1 MIIACSYIRI
11 FCSCEK
17 KAWKIF
23 RLVRDSNPWPM
34 RDRCSAL
41 PIKPT
46 ESRSLNWFVYKS
58 VNGWWW
64 RFEYMKIMYV
74 NCGVKNWRMMIVHLR
89 INSSICSPHNYMIFI
104 YSKLQNK
111 ISWKAKIGLEVKRRG
126 REKITWD
133 VRISIS
139 NEGAF
144 AE

>member
-46 ESRSLNWFVYKS
+46 ESRSLNLFVYKS

-64 RFEYMKIMYV
+64 RFEYMKIIYYV
-74 NCGVKNWRMMIVHLR
+74 NCGVKNWRMMIVHL
-89 INSSICSPHNYMIFI
+89 ILQSAVHIIIWFSYIQNFKI
-104 YSKLQNK
+104 KLVEK
-111 ISWKAKIGLEVKRRG
+111 LKLDKRLKEEEE
-126 REKITWD
+126 EKLI
-133 VRISIS
+133 
-139 NEGAF
+139 
-144 AE
+144 

>member
-11 FCSCEK
+11 FCNCEK

-64 RFEYMKIMYV
+64 RFEYMKIIYV
-74 NCGVKNWRMMIVHLR
+74 NCGVKNWRMMIVHL
-89 INSSICSPHNYMIFI
+89 ILQSAVHIIIWFSYIQNFKI
-104 YSKLQNK
+104 KLVEK
-111 ISWKAKIGLEVKRRG
+111 LKLDKRLKEEEE
-126 REKITWD
+126 EKLI
-133 VRISIS
+133 
-139 NEGAF
+139 
-144 AE
+144 

>member
-64 RFEYMKIMYV
+64 RFEYMKIIYV
-74 NCGVKNWRMMIVHLR
+74 NCGVKNWRMMIVHL
-89 INSSICSPHNYMIFI
+89 ILQSVVHIIIWFSYIQNFKI
-104 YSKLQNK
+104 KLVEK
-111 ISWKAKIGLEVKRRG
+111 LKLDKRLKEEEE
-126 REKITWD
+126 EKLI
-133 VRISIS
+133 
-139 NEGAF
+139 
-144 AE
+144 

>member
-34 RDRCSAL
+34 RDRCRAL

-64 RFEYMKIMYV
+64 RFEYMKIIYV
-74 NCGVKNWRMMIVHLR
+74 NCGVKNWRMMIVHL
-89 INSSICSPHNYMIFI
+89 ILQSAVHIIIWFSYIQNFKI
-104 YSKLQNK
+104 KLVEK
-111 ISWKAKIGLEVKRRG
+111 LKLDKRLKEEEE
-126 REKITWD
+126 EKLI
-133 VRISIS
+133 
-139 NEGAF
+139 
-144 AE
+144 